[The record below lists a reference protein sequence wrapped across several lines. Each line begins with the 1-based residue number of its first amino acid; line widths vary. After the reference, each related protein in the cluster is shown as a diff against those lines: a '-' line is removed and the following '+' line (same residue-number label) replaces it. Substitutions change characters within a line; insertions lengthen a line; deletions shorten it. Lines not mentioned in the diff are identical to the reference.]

1 LSVTGSIEG
10 DGTSEHP
17 LNLTDDAQDT
27 IDRAIVYKDNPEES
41 ASPKALL
48 AQQVYVVESDQQILD
63 IVGTAGEINGKGTLF
78 FRITGV

>member
-1 LSVTGSIEG
+1 MSVTGSIAG
-10 DGTSEHP
+10 DGMPATP
-17 LNLTDDAQDT
+17 LKLTDEAQET
-27 IDRAIVYKDNPEES
+27 LDRAIVYKDNPEES
-41 ASPKALL
+41 ASPKTLL